1 MIKGNFISL
10 TMQKGRRVHFRYYA
24 ILSIWEEEGGT
35 AVNFEEMSGVR
46 TVTVQETA
54 SDIMAALQTKMD
66 ECAINPAPVEAD
78 APTSRDK
85 PDQPIQMPV
94 EIALDGLLRVA
105 KMQPAP
111 KKILLADGHFMGT
124 LPVGKDESVTI
135 YAHRDA
141 LDALESIVQRM
152 TTKPEKEQQA

>member
-10 TMQKGRRVHFRYYA
+10 TLQKGRRVHFRYYA

-35 AVNFEEMSGVR
+35 AVNFEEMNGVR

-54 SDIMAALQTKMD
+54 SDIMAALEAEWGKNAVSAT
-66 ECAINPAPVEAD
+66 PVGKD
-78 APTSRDK
+78 APTSQDK
-85 PDQPIQMPV
+85 PAQPLQLPL

-105 KMQPAP
+105 KLQPAP

-124 LPVGKDESVTI
+124 LPVGNDESITI